1 MGPDDTTGPESL
13 VLRYLRN
20 IDEKLDRTI
29 MRIDD
34 LTARVA
40 AVGAAFAVLVT
51 LTTNVHSRLDRFDTR
66 LDRIERRLGLL
77 ETP

>member
-1 MGPDDTTGPESL
+1 MSPDDPTGPESL

-40 AVGAAFAVLVT
+40 AVEAAFAVLVT

>member
-1 MGPDDTTGPESL
+1 MSPDDPTGPENL

-40 AVGAAFAVLVT
+40 AVEAAFAVLVT
-51 LTTNVHSRLDRFDTR
+51 LTTNVQSRLDRFDTR

-77 ETP
+77 ETS

>member
-1 MGPDDTTGPESL
+1 MSPDDPTGPESL

-40 AVGAAFAVLVT
+40 AVEAALILCSVT
-51 LTTNVHSRLDRFDTR
+51 LRCEPL
-66 LDRIERRLGLL
+66 LGRASKGDGPGRPSF
-77 ETP
+77 EGRA